1 MINLHPPPFRV
12 LHSPSTTTKHQSVR
26 LSNSGFLPFC
36 LPDCELHL
44 GILSTKALTTAGA
57 QWMWNG

>member
-44 GILSTKALTTAGA
+44 GIPSTKA
-57 QWMWNG
+57 